1 MTVAAMITLARNVK
15 VILKGGN
22 MTNDEKSKLVQ
33 DVKVA
38 AGVAGVIS
46 LLIG

>member
-1 MTVAAMITLARNVK
+1 MITLARNIK
-15 VILKGGN
+15 VILKGSK
-22 MTNDEKSKLVQ
+22 MTNVEKSKLVQ
-33 DVKVA
+33 DGMIA